1 MIFKY
6 YELTKKNLDLNS
18 IILFYGK
25 NDGLKK
31 LAIDNLKIN
40 KNEILNYDEAE
51 ILNNSEIIFEMIYSK
66 SLFDNNKTIIIKR
79 VTDKILNIIKDIYSK
94 NLEEITI
101 ILNAEN
107 LEKKSKLRSFFE
119 KDKKLICI
127 PFYPDNTQTLL
138 KLAHEFLNKK
148 RIIISPEDINS
159 VVNKCNGDRE
169 TLLSELKKIELF
181 SGDGKKISS
190 QDIAKLINLI
200 ENFNVSELV
209 NNCLAK
215 NEKKIMS
222 ILNENNFSN
231 EDSVLIVKSL
241 LAQSKKLLQLSLE
254 FANSKDINKTL
265 LSAKPPIFWKD
276 KEIVKK
282 QVLKWP
288 ADKVKV
294 LIYNLNNLELKVKK
308 NINNSILLITDF
320 ILTQVSNKISN

>member
-94 NLEEITI
+94 NLEGITI

-254 FANSKDINKTL
+254 FANSKDIDKTL

>member
-40 KNEILNYDEAE
+40 KNEILKYDEAE

-94 NLEEITI
+94 NLEGITI

-231 EDSVLIVKSL
+231 EDSVLIVRSL

-254 FANSKDINKTL
+254 FANSKDIDKTL

>member
-94 NLEEITI
+94 NLEGITI

-231 EDSVLIVKSL
+231 EDSVLIVRSL

-254 FANSKDINKTL
+254 FANSKDIDKTL